1 MRYLTAIAVLALT
14 AGCTA
19 ATADERAEMEA
30 NSEAKLA
37 AALRGYE
44 PAGPPVACVSQRDLG
59 GNRAAGDDAIIFDG
73 KTRGNLWVNRPAG
86 GCAELQFGRALIIRT
101 TGSQLCHGEIAT
113 VFDPVSRTEFAGCGL
128 GDFEPYRRI
137 ARR

>member
-1 MRYLTAIAVLALT
+1 MKKLIIFTAMVVS
-14 AGCTA
+14 AGC
-19 ATADERAEMEA
+19 ATASSDHGARLRAEG
-30 NSEAKLA
+30 EAKLA
-37 AALRGYE
+37 AELRNYE
-44 PAGPPVACVSQRDLG
+44 QAGPPVSCVSQRDLG